1 MLYKSTRGLIEKVS
15 FQEVL
20 FSGLAPDGGLYIPEF
35 LPGPKTFN
43 VNKSR
48 LFLILIMNHMLER
61 KITNG
66 KIFIIILGM
75 KILVSISGINI
86 LTFRF
91 LKNSISSNK
100 FNITPKQ

>member
-1 MLYKSTRGLIEKVS
+1 
-15 FQEVL
+15 
-20 FSGLAPDGGLYIPEF
+20 
-35 LPGPKTFN
+35 
-43 VNKSR
+43 
-48 LFLILIMNHMLER
+48 MLER
-61 KITNG
+61 KIING

-86 LTFRF
+86 LTSRF

>member
-1 MLYKSTRGLIEKVS
+1 MGFIINKIKNPMIKDVVANMRKILKFEK
-15 FQEVL
+15 
-20 FSGLAPDGGLYIPEF
+20 
-35 LPGPKTFN
+35 PKTFN

-48 LFLILIMNHMLER
+48 LFLILIINHMLER
-61 KITNG
+61 KMING
-66 KIFIIILGM
+66 KIFIIMLGI

-86 LTFRF
+86 LTSIF